1 MMIISTY
8 ILNYKSTKIS
18 KSLLSDPAKLEWR
31 SPSDLKIKFNTN
43 LRSGVVSLH
52 ICFRILVIIIIII
65 STRPLQELIR
75 KPRKFHCLPMRQSVT
90 SH

>member
-1 MMIISTY
+1 MMIISTF

-52 ICFRILVIIIIII
+52 IRFRILVIIRI